1 MKIALIAPTYL
12 PARSAN
18 TIQVMKMAQAFTNL
32 GHQVRVIVPG
42 VASFGQKEEL
52 HWEQLAFQYG
62 LQSVFE
68 VTWLPVRA
76 HMRRYDYGYLAVR
89 AARKWEADLVYTR
102 LPQAAVIAAWKS
114 METIYEI
121 HDIPQ
126 GTAGPLLFRSYLKAP
141 CAHRLVTITQA
152 LKDEII
158 QIYGIP
164 GSHPSVLVA
173 LDGVDLGRYD
183 DIPNPAEARRLLN
196 AHCNL
201 NMDEE
206 CFTIGYTGHLYSGR
220 GVALMLE
227 MAERLPSLT
236 FMLVGG
242 EREDVTNLHLRVE
255 SRNLENIILTGF
267 VPNASLPRY
276 QAACD
281 ELLMPYQYKVAG
293 SSGGDI
299 SKYLSPMKLFEYMA
313 CGRPIL
319 SSDLPVFREVLN
331 DRNAIL
337 ITPDDIDQ
345 WVASIEELRSDP
357 DTRTELAN
365 QAKMDVKQY
374 TWKARA
380 ERILSGLA

>member
-1 MKIALIAPTYL
+1 MKIALITPTYL
-12 PARSAN
+12 PARRAN

-42 VASFGQKEEL
+42 MASIGQKEEL

-76 HMRRYDYGYLAVR
+76 HMRRYDFGYLAVS

-102 LPQAAVIAAWKS
+102 LPQAAVIAAWKR

-126 GTAGPLLFRSYLKAP
+126 GTVGPLLFRSYLKAP
-141 CAHRLVTITQA
+141 GACRMVTLTQA
-152 LKDEII
+152 LKDEIL
-158 QIYGIP
+158 QIYGFP
-164 GSHPSVLVA
+164 GSPESMLVA
-173 LDGVDLGRYD
+173 LDGVDLVRYR
-183 DIPNPAEARRLLN
+183 DIPNPVEARRLLN
-196 AHCNL
+196 ADCNL

-206 CFTIGYTGHLYSGR
+206 RFTIGYTGHLYSGR

-227 MAERLPSLT
+227 MAERLPGLT
-236 FMLVGG
+236 FILVGG
-242 EREDVTNLHLRVE
+242 EREDVTNLRLSVE
-255 SRNLENIILTGF
+255 SRNLKNIILTGF
-267 VPNASLPRY
+267 VPNAALHRY

-281 ELLMPYQYKVAG
+281 VLLMPYQRKVAG

-331 DRNAIL
+331 ERNSIL
-337 ITPDDIDQ
+337 ITPDDIDG
-345 WVASIEELRSDP
+345 WVDNIEELRSDP

>member
-42 VASFGQKEEL
+42 MASIGQKEEL

-141 CAHRLVTITQA
+141 GAHRLVTITQA

-337 ITPDDIDQ
+337 ITPDDIDE
-345 WVASIEELRSDP
+345 WVANIEELRSDP

>member
-12 PARSAN
+12 PSRRAN

-42 VASFGQKEEL
+42 MASNEEKEEL
-52 HWEQLAFQYG
+52 QWEQLAFHYG
-62 LQSVFE
+62 LQRVFE
-68 VTWLPVRA
+68 VTWLPVQPR
-76 HMRRYDYGYLAVR
+76 MRRYDYGYLAVR
-89 AARKWEADLVYTR
+89 AAHKWEADLVYTR
-102 LPQAAVIAAWKS
+102 LPQAAVIAAWKR
-114 METIYEI
+114 METIYEV
-121 HDIPQ
+121 HDVPQ
-126 GTAGPLLFRSYLKAP
+126 GTVGPLLFRCYLKAP
-141 CAHRLVTITQA
+141 GAHRIVAITHGP
-152 LKDEII
+152 KDELI
-158 QIYGIP
+158 QIYNIP
-164 GSHPSVLVA
+164 GSHPYMLVA
-173 LDGVDLGRYD
+173 LDGVDVVRYR
-183 DIPNPAEARRLLN
+183 DIPNPIEARRLLN
-196 AHCNL
+196 TDRNL

-206 CFTIGYTGHLYSGR
+206 RFTIGYTGHLYSGR

-227 MAERLPSLT
+227 MAEYLPTLT

-242 EREDVTNLHLRVE
+242 EREDVSNLRLKVE

-267 VPNASLPRY
+267 VPNAALPRY

-281 ELLMPYQYKVAG
+281 VLMMPYQRKVAG

-331 DRNAIL
+331 ERNAIL

-345 WVASIEELRSDP
+345 WVANIEELRLDP

-365 QAKMDVKQY
+365 QAKKDVKQY
-374 TWKARA
+374 TWKARG
-380 ERILSGLA
+380 ERILAGLS

>member
-42 VASFGQKEEL
+42 MASIGRKEEL

-76 HMRRYDYGYLAVR
+76 HMRRYDFGYLAVR

-227 MAERLPSLT
+227 MAERLPILT
-236 FMLVGG
+236 FILVGG

>member
-12 PARSAN
+12 PARRAN

-42 VASFGQKEEL
+42 MASIGQKEEL

-62 LQSVFE
+62 LQTVFE

-76 HMRRYDYGYLAVR
+76 HMRRYDYGYLAVC

-102 LPQAAVIAAWKS
+102 LPQAAVIAAWKR

-121 HDIPQ
+121 HDIPK
-126 GTAGPLLFRSYLKAP
+126 GTVGPLLFQSYLKAP
-141 CAHRLVTITQA
+141 GAYRIVAVTQA

-158 QIYGIP
+158 QIYGSP
-164 GSHPSVLVA
+164 GSPESMLVA
-173 LDGVDLGRYD
+173 LDGVDLVRYR
-183 DIPNPAEARRLLN
+183 DIPNPVEARRLLN
-196 AHCNL
+196 ADCNL
-201 NMDEE
+201 NLDEE
-206 CFTIGYTGHLYSGR
+206 RFTIGYTGHLYSGR

-227 MAERLPSLT
+227 MAERLPGLT
-236 FMLVGG
+236 FLLVGG
-242 EREDVTNLHLRVE
+242 EREDVTNLRQSVE

-267 VPNASLPRY
+267 VPNAALPRY

-281 ELLMPYQYKVAG
+281 VLLMPYQCKVAG

-331 DRNAIL
+331 ERNAIL
-337 ITPDDIDQ
+337 ITPDDING
-345 WVASIEELRSDP
+345 WVANIEWLHSNP
-357 DTRTELAN
+357 DTRTELSN